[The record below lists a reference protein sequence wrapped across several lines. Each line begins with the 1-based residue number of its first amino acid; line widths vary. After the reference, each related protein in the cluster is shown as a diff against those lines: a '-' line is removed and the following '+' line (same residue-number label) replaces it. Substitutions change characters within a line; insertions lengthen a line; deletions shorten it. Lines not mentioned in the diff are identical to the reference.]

1 MQLDVYLRETA
12 NHAVRL
18 EAMLLD
24 AKVRLVSEG
33 MLSPLETGGALHP
46 FQRK

>member
-24 AKVRLVSEG
+24 AKARLASEG
-33 MLSPLETGGALHP
+33 VLSSKPVAHSMRYR
-46 FQRK
+46 FW